1 MKYRFQQ
8 NAHSKVKKV
17 KRNFKR
23 RAFLFLQKVFALGF
37 LLLDLLIIAPNELYN
52 DIKVAVI
59 NFEQDIDLQ
68 LSEIHIEGN
77 HKVSLEAIQDLMNL
91 KIGDNIL
98 SLNLEQIRNNIESN
112 KWIAKAIV
120 ERILPSTI
128 KVSIEEEKAKAIYIQ
143 NQKTFF
149 INEEGKI
156 IEEVN
161 DYNLSRNYIYL
172 IGEKAN
178 TSYAEI
184 LDYLYPNDLLYNK
197 IEGLIKIN
205 ERRWDVKLK
214 DNITLKLP
222 ESNLESNLLIF
233 EEILQ
238 KNSLLEYPC
247 VIDLRLLPDKIYIKF

>member
-68 LSEIHIEGN
+68 LSEIYIEGN
-77 HKVSLEAIQDLMNL
+77 QKVSLETIQDLMNL

-98 SLNLEQIRNNIESN
+98 SLNLEQIKNNIESN

-128 KVSIEEEKAKAIYIQ
+128 KVSIEEEKAK
-143 NQKTFF
+143 
-149 INEEGKI
+149 
-156 IEEVN
+156 V
-161 DYNLSRNYIYL
+161 
-172 IGEKAN
+172 
-178 TSYAEI
+178 
-184 LDYLYPNDLLYNK
+184 
-197 IEGLIKIN
+197 
-205 ERRWDVKLK
+205 
-214 DNITLKLP
+214 
-222 ESNLESNLLIF
+222 
-233 EEILQ
+233 
-238 KNSLLEYPC
+238 
-247 VIDLRLLPDKIYIKF
+247 